1 MNGFSDFPPQ
11 QALQESETT
20 YRCPHAIRLRLRKAR
35 IPPDTFMAPRKYPE
49 RCIDG
54 NRRPEPRGIVG
65 APSTRATK
73 TRGSPVAPAS
83 TAIPAQFM
91 C

>member
-20 YRCPHAIRLRLRKAR
+20 YRSLHATRRRIRRARIRL
-35 IPPDTFMAPRKYPE
+35 DTFMAPREYPE

-54 NRRPEPRGIVG
+54 NRRPEPRGIVSALLPSHPKPG
-65 APSTRATK
+65 EAP
-73 TRGSPVAPAS
+73 
-83 TAIPAQFM
+83 
-91 C
+91 